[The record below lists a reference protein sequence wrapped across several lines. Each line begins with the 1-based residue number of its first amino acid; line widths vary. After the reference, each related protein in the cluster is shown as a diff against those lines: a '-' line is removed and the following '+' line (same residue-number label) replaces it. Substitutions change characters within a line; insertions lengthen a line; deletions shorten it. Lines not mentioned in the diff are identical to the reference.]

1 MSEERLDLEVEYQH
15 WKKVDT
21 YLFWFM
27 YAVIFGGFLLMNFL
41 PLHTA
46 KAIVFYYIGVVLL
59 LIVMWSIVSTK
70 RMNLVNK
77 CIEADLEEIKRLIK
91 NGGLK

>member
-27 YAVIFGGFLLMNFL
+27 YVIIFGGFLLMDFL
-41 PLHTA
+41 PLHIA
-46 KAIVFYYIGVVLL
+46 RAIVFYYIGVLLL
-59 LIVMWSIVSTK
+59 LIAVWSIVTTK
-70 RMNLVNK
+70 RMKLANK
-77 CIEADLEEIKRLIK
+77 CIETDLEEIKRLIK